1 MLYNNQSSSGVTKN
15 ELPLHSSCIGA
26 CWPPT
31 PRVGTCM
38 YRYVVTPLSPLDS
51 VDSVRSS
58 GLGVRGVGVGDGVI
72 GIAGAS
78 LRVVPTLRL
87 VGRTSAWCRSA
98 SFGAG

>member
-1 MLYNNQSSSGVTKN
+1 
-15 ELPLHSSCIGA
+15 
-26 CWPPT
+26 
-31 PRVGTCM
+31 M